1 LFADPMQLLLVLGRP
16 TFEYQLL
23 CSAQLAQDP
32 ATALD
37 GSDADSQQF
46 SSSSSSGGDTP
57 ASTTVFDIH
66 CQLFQQSLQWLGTRI
81 AMLNTTQDPSDPAF
95 LTSCGLPLQAAPDQD
110 PPPSATQ
117 AVLQPHLPVYPWTSA
132 VQQAARKQL
141 MAAYTQMYN
150 AVQAKLPLDMFAVSM
165 DMIEYPNISLQDVL
179 DCAVTLT
186 GIEADLASVK
196 AGADVQ
202 AAQDMASSAAVVK
215 LQQAVDDYPQ
225 VERPKLYGKLNSQW
239 TAVQAAMS
247 ASTAAGQTVTTALT
261 PFWDS
266 IKASFTCGQASQVM
280 SAVGNVL
287 LMANPEA
294 GALSKLGGLLS
305 IGAAASNATS
315 TLPTAEG
322 DTNPAV
328 LRGQLY
334 TLAATI
340 TDTQAFQAAISRISS
355 TLSLSDAGTS
365 YVDAVIAE
373 RTTFQSLCE
382 QYFSDPKLLTSR
394 EASDIAT
401 LKADFNTH
409 VAAAQTLH
417 QAVLTYNQRAVKL
430 ANADLQYAKNRAALA
445 SRLVLPAG
453 DSGALAPTALA
464 FYQNAY
470 SYQKMQALRQLFD
483 AIRAINGALL
493 ARCSVLDD
501 L

>member
-1 LFADPMQLLLVLGRP
+1 
-16 TFEYQLL
+16 
-23 CSAQLAQDP
+23 
-32 ATALD
+32 
-37 GSDADSQQF
+37 
-46 SSSSSSGGDTP
+46 
-57 ASTTVFDIH
+57 
-66 CQLFQQSLQWLGTRI
+66 
-81 AMLNTTQDPSDPAF
+81 
-95 LTSCGLPLQAAPDQD
+95 
-110 PPPSATQ
+110 
-117 AVLQPHLPVYPWTSA
+117 
-132 VQQAARKQL
+132 
-141 MAAYTQMYN
+141 
-150 AVQAKLPLDMFAVSM
+150 
-165 DMIEYPNISLQDVL
+165 
-179 DCAVTLT
+179 
-186 GIEADLASVK
+186 
-196 AGADVQ
+196 
-202 AAQDMASSAAVVK
+202 
-215 LQQAVDDYPQ
+215 
-225 VERPKLYGKLNSQW
+225 
-239 TAVQAAMS
+239 VQAAMS